1 MGRGIIIHRDQMLTR
16 AKGTWKAQLS
26 WAKALSGHT
35 CLIRP
40 IPAPERPMCK
50 GLSCSTLYVRE
61 LTRPLQAWLWPCS
74 NLVVWNG
81 LQLLRKMC
89 IGGAISWG
97 DSRQAPHQRK
107 ASKQCVWY
115 NPMLTQKMFRFVQA
129 KCSPAH
135 VEYFLC
141 SWKLPQKILGQPWME

>member
-1 MGRGIIIHRDQMLTR
+1 MGGGSIITNRDQMLAR

-26 WAKALSGHT
+26 WVKALRRHT
-35 CLIRP
+35 CLIMP

-81 LQLLRKMC
+81 LRLLLRT
-89 IGGAISWG
+89 IGPISWG
-97 DSRQAPHQRK
+97 DSRKTPHQRK
-107 ASKQCVWY
+107 TSKQCVWY

-135 VEYFLC
+135 VEDFLY
-141 SWKLPQKILGQPWME
+141 SWKLPQKILGQPWVE